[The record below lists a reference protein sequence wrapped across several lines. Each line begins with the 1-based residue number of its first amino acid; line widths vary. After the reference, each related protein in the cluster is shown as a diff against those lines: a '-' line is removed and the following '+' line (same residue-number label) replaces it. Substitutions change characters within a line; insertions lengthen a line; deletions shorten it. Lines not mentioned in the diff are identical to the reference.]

1 MTLLAMKTRWGFA
14 IGFAIGLLIF
24 VSANVM
30 SYRQML
36 RGSELSDVTR
46 SFGFPFT
53 LYAAS
58 GFGGEWIVWSGLIED
73 IFIAVGASTFLGSV
87 GRLVFNKRT
96 GLQDFRDERREIL

>member
-1 MTLLAMKTRWGFA
+1 MKTRWEFA

-30 SYRQML
+30 SYRQMV
-36 RGSELSDVTR
+36 RGSDLSDLPI

-58 GFGGEWIVWSGLIED
+58 GFGGERIVWSGLLED
-73 IFIAVGASTFLGSV
+73 LFIALGTSAILGSV
-87 GRLVFNKRT
+87 FQMVFKKST
-96 GLQDFRDERREIL
+96 GVQDFRDDREI